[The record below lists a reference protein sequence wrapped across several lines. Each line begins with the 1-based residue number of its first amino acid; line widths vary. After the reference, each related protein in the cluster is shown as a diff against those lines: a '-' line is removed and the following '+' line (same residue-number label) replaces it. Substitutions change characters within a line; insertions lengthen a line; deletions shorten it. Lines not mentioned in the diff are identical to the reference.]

1 MEAANAAMHRRLIIL
16 RCWVGIVV
24 VWFRKRLRGSVLAQR
39 TALPSQRGAASSAL
53 LLLSVYRLYQVF
65 QENDCGVCHASLE
78 LAIDDGRHFQRRD
91 SFVHDHARVPAKY
104 ACVMVH
110 RLKRFQTRKENFGKK
125 IWSRFQ
131 SSRLFEAGKKCGV
144 VSNRRVYLKPEKNA
158 ESLPIVA
165 FS

>member
-1 MEAANAAMHRRLIIL
+1 
-16 RCWVGIVV
+16 
-24 VWFRKRLRGSVLAQR
+24 
-39 TALPSQRGAASSAL
+39 
-53 LLLSVYRLYQVF
+53 
-65 QENDCGVCHASLE
+65 
-78 LAIDDGRHFQRRD
+78 
-91 SFVHDHARVPAKY
+91 
-104 ACVMVH
+104 VMVH